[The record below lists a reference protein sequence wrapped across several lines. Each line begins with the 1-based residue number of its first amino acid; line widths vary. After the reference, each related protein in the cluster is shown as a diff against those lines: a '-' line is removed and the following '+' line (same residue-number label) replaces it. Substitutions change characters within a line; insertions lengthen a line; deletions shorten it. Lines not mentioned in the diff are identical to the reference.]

1 MGIAAPQIFSA
12 AFKRIPDPELP
23 EDQRTKL
30 VVDGKIR
37 QDAEGAWWFRK
48 IEGWVPKYPANPNN
62 GQREKVLIVW
72 RKLTGDLE
80 KDNLMLDEWFQENRI
95 STRDFEFNTI
105 YVNGSNNL
113 PNLQQEGDTWKVRL
127 TEEEFM
133 KRMWDV
139 EV

>member
-12 AFKRIPDPELP
+12 AFKRTPDPELP

-37 QDAEGAWWFRK
+37 QDAEGAWWFR
-48 IEGWVPKYPANPNN
+48 
-62 GQREKVLIVW
+62 
-72 RKLTGDLE
+72 
-80 KDNLMLDEWFQENRI
+80 
-95 STRDFEFNTI
+95 DFEFDTI

-133 KRMWDV
+133 KRMWDL

>member
-1 MGIAAPQIFSA
+1 M
-12 AFKRIPDPELP
+12 P
-23 EDQRTKL
+23 EDQNTKL

-37 QDAEGAWWFRK
+37 QNAEGAWWFRK
-48 IEGWVPKYPANPNN
+48 IEGWVPKDPANPNN

-80 KDNLMLDEWFQENRI
+80 KD
-95 STRDFEFNTI
+95 
-105 YVNGSNNL
+105 NL

>member
-1 MGIAAPQIFSA
+1 MLNNCKDKGRKGRHFSQQKGKIRKNSHVDIFIKQHICIAAPQIFSA
-12 AFKRIPDPELP
+12 AFKRILDPELP
-23 EDQRTKL
+23 EDQLTKL
-30 VVDGKIR
+30 VVDSKIR
-37 QDAEGAWWFRK
+37 QDAEGAWWF
-48 IEGWVPKYPANPNN
+48 
-62 GQREKVLIVW
+62 
-72 RKLTGDLE
+72 
-80 KDNLMLDEWFQENRI
+80 
-95 STRDFEFNTI
+95 SDFEFDTI